1 MNCIGEKNKF
11 AKIFEVQ
18 NFLCLSY
25 LWLLFVAP
33 PTKLNPNHLYAFSW
47 EDGMW
52 CRTKLVT
59 GTGQTGLTDDE
70 GQEVHV
76 CYPDYGNYE
85 IIKRDQLR
93 KLPKEFYNLPFQV
106 SKIHVKLRC
115 T

>member
-1 MNCIGEKNKF
+1 MNRIDGKNKF

-47 EDGMW
+47 EDGTW

-59 GTGQTGLTDDE
+59 GTGQTGLTNDE

-93 KLPKEFYNLPFQV
+93 KLPKEFYDLPFQV
-106 SKIHVKLRC
+106 RKIHVKLRC